1 MLEEAVK
8 VAKQSDAVVLVVGTN
23 SDWETEGNDRKS
35 LSLPGEQDAL
45 IKKILATNK
54 NTVLVIN
61 TGSPVS
67 MPWIKSCPAILQTW
81 FPGQEFGN
89 ALAEILFGKES
100 PSGKLPTTYPKKLSD
115 TPAYSSYP
123 GKNLQMNYK
132 EKLLVGYKWYDKKKI
147 EPLFPFGH
155 GLSYSKFKLK
165 KVSVTKKKHEIKI
178 KVKLKNIGDFSTF
191 ETVQCYL
198 ERKAVKAEIPKKKL
212 VDFKKLKITKN
223 KSKKLT
229 LKVSKRDLSEWDVKK
244 SKWEITKGDYII
256 HVGTSVKDIS
266 ITEEIK
272 I

>member
-1 MLEEAVK
+1 ME
-8 VAKQSDAVVLVVGTN
+8 
-23 SDWETEGNDRKS
+23 
-35 LSLPGEQDAL
+35 
-45 IKKILATNK
+45 
-54 NTVLVIN
+54 
-61 TGSPVS
+61 
-67 MPWIKSCPAILQTW
+67 
-81 FPGQEFGN
+81 
-89 ALAEILFGKES
+89 
-100 PSGKLPTTYPKKLSD
+100 
-115 TPAYSSYP
+115 
-123 GKNLQMNYK
+123 YK
-132 EKLLVGYKWYDKKKI
+132 EKLFVGYKWYDKKKI